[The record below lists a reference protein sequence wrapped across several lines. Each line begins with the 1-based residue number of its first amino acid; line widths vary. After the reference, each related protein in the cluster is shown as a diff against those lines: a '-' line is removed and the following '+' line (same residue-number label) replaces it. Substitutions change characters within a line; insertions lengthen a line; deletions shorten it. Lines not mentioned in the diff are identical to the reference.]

1 MIERATTINRERLS
15 VLVGLIVLSLSL
27 LPLIESPATTD
38 VGTSFLGTPLR
49 LEFSATTFV
58 SLLAVALTCAG
69 VDTLMRAHP
78 RVRRGEVSHT
88 FQYWIIPALTV
99 VVAAQILSNVST
111 LLLAIC
117 RRFYCE
123 AQILSNVSEARIWII
138 GLALTAAMLWAVV
151 AAEYATIDPDGPT
164 AGRARL
170 FLNALAYVLAVLLF
184 GLVWITRARSLI
196 SATVTLLAAASLAFD
211 LLWATRAASGRVL
224 LLALSVGLIL
234 AQSNWAINYWRTD
247 VFTAAVSQLLVFY
260 ALVGLANQYLIDR
273 LNRRVLIEFAVVML
287 IALILLLRGR

>member
-1 MIERATTINRERLS
+1 MIEHVTSINRERLS

-27 LPLIESPATTD
+27 LPLIESPATTG

-58 SLLAVALTCAG
+58 SLLAAALTCAG
-69 VDTLMRAHP
+69 VDTLMRVHP
-78 RVRRGEVSHT
+78 RVRRGEVNRT

-99 VVAAQILSNVST
+99 VVAAQILSNVS
-111 LLLAIC
+111 
-117 RRFYCE
+117 
-123 AQILSNVSEARIWII
+123 EARTWII
-138 GLALTAAMLWAVV
+138 GLALTGAVLWAVA
-151 AAEYATIDPDGPT
+151 AAEYAAIDPDGST

-170 FLNALAYVLAVLLF
+170 FLNALAYILAVLLF
-184 GLVWITRARSLI
+184 GLVWNTRARSLI
-196 SATVTLLAAASLAFD
+196 SATVTLLVAAGLAFD
-211 LLWATRAASGRVL
+211 LLWATRAAAGRVL

-273 LNRRVLIEFAVVML
+273 LNRRVLIEFAAVML

>member
-1 MIERATTINRERLS
+1 MFDRVTTINRERLS
-15 VLVGLIVLSLSL
+15 VLVALIVLSLSL
-27 LPLIESPATTD
+27 LPLIESPATTG

-58 SLLAVALTCAG
+58 SLLAAALTCAG
-69 VDTLMRAHP
+69 IDMLMRVHP
-78 RVRRGEVSHT
+78 LVRRGEVTRT

-99 VVAAQILSNVST
+99 VVAAQILSS
-111 LLLAIC
+111 
-117 RRFYCE
+117 
-123 AQILSNVSEARIWII
+123 VSEARTWII
-138 GLALTAAMLWAVV
+138 GLALTGAVLWAAAV
-151 AAEYATIDPDGPT
+151 AEYASIDPDGPT

-184 GLVWITRARSLI
+184 GLVWNTRARSLI
-196 SATVTLLAAASLAFD
+196 SATVTLLTAAGLAFD
-211 LLWATRAASGRVL
+211 LLWATRAASSRVL
-224 LLALSVGLIL
+224 LLSLAVGLVL

-273 LNRRVLIEFAVVML
+273 LNRRVLIEFAVVMS
-287 IALILLLRGR
+287 IALILLLRGH

>member
-1 MIERATTINRERLS
+1 MFDRATTINRERLS
-15 VLVGLIVLSLSL
+15 VLVALIVLSLSL
-27 LPLIESPATTD
+27 LPLIESPATTG

-58 SLLAVALTCAG
+58 SLLAAALTCAG
-69 VDTLMRAHP
+69 IDMLMRVHP
-78 RVRRGEVSHT
+78 LVRRGEVTRT

-99 VVAAQILSNVST
+99 VVAAQILSS
-111 LLLAIC
+111 
-117 RRFYCE
+117 
-123 AQILSNVSEARIWII
+123 VSEARTWII
-138 GLALTAAMLWAVV
+138 GLALTGAVLWAAAV
-151 AAEYATIDPDGPT
+151 AEYASIDPDSPT

-184 GLVWITRARSLI
+184 GLVWNTRARSLI
-196 SATVTLLAAASLAFD
+196 SATVTLLAAAGLAFD
-211 LLWATRAASGRVL
+211 LLWATRAASSRVL
-224 LLALSVGLIL
+224 LLSVAVGLVL

-273 LNRRVLIEFAVVML
+273 LNRRVLIEFAIVMS
-287 IALILLLRGR
+287 IALVLLLRGR